1 MATNKKLK
9 ENPIATALTISRLE
23 FKQKIS
29 ERINAGEDLSNRNLT
44 TNAELTS
51 VKQEYNLWNDYNKEF
66 LKQVFNVPENEYKRA
81 YTDAGYTP
89 FGPLGEIDGN
99 PAQSLKNLISNKLI
113 SLKSLHSKADLF
125 KSETNTND
133 AVSNKVNDVNK
144 TQVFIVHGHDEE
156 AKAKTA
162 RFIQKLGFLPI
173 ILHEQSSSG
182 RTIIEK
188 IEEYSNVGF
197 GIVLYT
203 QCDIGAKKGE
213 EKNLNFRARQNV
225 VFEHGYLI
233 GKIGRSN
240 VCALVKGDIETPN
253 DISGVVFVKM
263 DDDDAWHL
271 KIVRELRSSGYE
283 VDLNK
288 L

>member
-1 MATNKKLK
+1 MATKKISTQV
-9 ENPIATALTISRLE
+9 PIATALTISKPE
-23 FKQKIS
+23 FKQQIS
-29 ERINAGEDLSNRNLT
+29 ERIKAGEDLFNRNIT

-66 LKQVFNVPENEYKRA
+66 LRQVFNVTENEYKRA

-89 FGPLGEIDGN
+89 FGQLGEIDGN
-99 PAQSLKNLISNKLI
+99 PDQSLKNLIDYKLI
-113 SLKSLHSKADLF
+113 SLKSLFSKTDLL
-125 KSETNTND
+125 KSEISTND
-133 AVSNKVNDVNK
+133 VVPQNVNEVNK
-144 TQVFIVHGHDEE
+144 TQVFIVHGHDEA

-162 RFIQKLGFLPI
+162 RFVEKLGFLPI

-182 RTIIEK
+182 KTIIEK

-213 EKNLNFRARQNV
+213 ENNLNYRARQNV
-225 VFEHGYLI
+225 IFEHGYLI
-233 GKIGRSN
+233 GKIGRRN

-263 DDDDAWHL
+263 DDEDAWHL
-271 KIVRELRSSGYE
+271 KIAKELRSSGYE